1 MNTLP
6 SHVPIP
12 LYRPWVVETVSSEP
26 FLSPLLD
33 GAAPVPGEMPVKQRR
48 KLWELASHLYCSIVG
63 TCLSTTELRKV
74 VAKCKGHELKGF
86 SDLAIHEEAVKAAAH
101 HDAAGRLLHK
111 ALDRRHEATIKR
123 FQKAQ
128 DTDAVRLLWEEALH
142 SGDIPGA
149 YWATMTHWAS
159 TPELIK
165 SAFADVHMLSHLV
178 GAANRADI
186 RRLAVLEAERA
197 ELALKV
203 EKQQTQ
209 LREAIVARDATIRRL
224 NGVLAQQIAQERSA
238 APNPRPQ
245 EQADEIMAL
254 RALVADLQHCLATE
268 VARRE
273 RTEQRHTMLRA
284 TLSETQTALCDA
296 KAQAQQL
303 RDELAAAE
311 AQLSPPQGTEVESQK
326 PLPAHL
332 KGARLLYVGGRQG
345 HIQRIRAFVEEVQA
359 EFLHHDGGVEERKGL
374 LAGIVSRADA
384 IFFPVDCISHDTVA
398 VLKRLCRQ
406 TGKPYLPL
414 RSTSLTSF
422 IAALHRF
429 EWSGLAGS
437 AS

>member
-1 MNTLP
+1 
-6 SHVPIP
+6 
-12 LYRPWVVETVSSEP
+12 
-26 FLSPLLD
+26 
-33 GAAPVPGEMPVKQRR
+33 
-48 KLWELASHLYCSIVG
+48 
-63 TCLSTTELRKV
+63 
-74 VAKCKGHELKGF
+74 
-86 SDLAIHEEAVKAAAH
+86 
-101 HDAAGRLLHK
+101 
-111 ALDRRHEATIKR
+111 
-123 FQKAQ
+123 
-128 DTDAVRLLWEEALH
+128 
-142 SGDIPGA
+142 
-149 YWATMTHWAS
+149 
-159 TPELIK
+159 
-165 SAFADVHMLSHLV
+165 
-178 GAANRADI
+178 
-186 RRLAVLEAERA
+186 
-197 ELALKV
+197 
-203 EKQQTQ
+203 
-209 LREAIVARDATIRRL
+209 
-224 NGVLAQQIAQERSA
+224 
-238 APNPRPQ
+238 
-245 EQADEIMAL
+245 MAL

-268 VARRE
+268 VTRRE

-284 TLSETQTALCDA
+284 TLSETQTALRDA

-311 AQLSPPQGTEVESQK
+311 AQLSPAQGPEAESQK

-384 IFFPVDCISHDTVA
+384 IFFPVDCISHDSVA

-429 EWSGLAGS
+429 EWPGLAGS